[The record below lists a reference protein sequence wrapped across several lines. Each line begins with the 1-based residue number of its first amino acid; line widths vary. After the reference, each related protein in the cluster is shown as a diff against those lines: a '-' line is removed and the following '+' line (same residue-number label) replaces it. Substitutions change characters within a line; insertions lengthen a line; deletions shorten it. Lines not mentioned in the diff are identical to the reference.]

1 MFESCSLVGGSPFT
15 FIAYIEL
22 VSPFTVSGLPM
33 VKIVAVFSL
42 FLFSVTQSYSQ
53 KGLMRIEISGAPQ
66 GSSPSISVSG
76 PNGFSK
82 TISGSQVFTNLSSGT
97 YEFKSEVVI
106 KREPFI
112 SQAFRL
118 DNLNLKVIVKND
130 TQRVNLAYRLM
141 PGSDRL
147 WIGNQ
152 NAAANTNTKIIAF
165 DEAAL
170 DATQTSNA
178 TAKLTDKATSPRGIA
193 FDRYGNLW
201 MADAYTLKMYEWNSL
216 GKSNVS
222 PKVVLTL
229 KEAIPCLTFDAD
241 GNLWISNG
249 KRIGTVS
256 RLPATKLY
264 SGGTPTPDL
273 VLSGSGIS
281 GVQNIAFD
289 AQGNMWV
296 NHDEKNSI
304 AKINAGSLS
313 SASSAVEAGVMIT
326 CQSKPPVKMTLSGPK
341 GLAFDRNGNLW
352 VGFFGP
358 NVIAMIPSAQQ
369 NTTAEITPEVQIT
382 LRVAVLLHSLA
393 FDENGGLWTAL
404 STGKFGKL
412 SPQQLQSAGKVTPD
426 VTITSPD
433 LKYGSGL
440 AFYPLPEGL
449 PLK

>member
-1 MFESCSLVGGSPFT
+1 
-15 FIAYIEL
+15 
-22 VSPFTVSGLPM
+22 
-33 VKIVAVFSL
+33 
-42 FLFSVTQSYSQ
+42 
-53 KGLMRIEISGAPQ
+53 MRIEISGAPS

-76 PNGFSK
+76 PGGFSK
-82 TISGSQVFTNLSSGT
+82 TISGSEVFTNLASGT
-97 YEFKSEVVI
+97 YEFKSEVIV
-106 KREPFI
+106 KRQPFI

-130 TQRVNLAYRLM
+130 TQRVNLAYKLM
-141 PGSDRL
+141 PGSDKL
-147 WIGNQ
+147 WMGNQ
-152 NAAANTNTKIIAF
+152 NAPANTSTKLIAF

-170 DATQTSNA
+170 GATQTSNA
-178 TAKLTDKATSPRGIA
+178 TAKVTDKATSPRGIA

-201 MADAYTLKMYEWNSL
+201 MADAYTLKMYEWNAL

-222 PKVVLTL
+222 AKVVLTF
-229 KEAIPCLTFDAD
+229 KDAIPCVTFDAG

-249 KRIGTVS
+249 KRVGTIS
-256 RLPATKLY
+256 RIPATKLY
-264 SGGTPTPDL
+264 AGGTPAADI

-281 GVQNIAFD
+281 GVQNMAFD

-296 NHDEKNSI
+296 NHDEKKSI
-304 AKINAGSLS
+304 VKLNAASLS
-313 SASSAVEAGVMIT
+313 SSSSGVEAGVMIT

-341 GLAFDRNGNLW
+341 ALAFDKNGNLW

-358 NVIAMIPSAQQ
+358 NVIAMIPSVQQ
-369 NTTAEITPEVQIT
+369 NTTDTITPDVQIT
-382 LRVAVLLHSLA
+382 LSVGVLLHSLA

-412 SPQQLQSAGKVTPD
+412 SPEQLQSAAKVSPE
-426 VTITSPD
+426 VIISSPD

-440 AFYPLPEGL
+440 AFYPFPEGL